1 MPAAAEYTHI
11 HKREG
16 DFPKT
21 KVIPFP
27 MYLTKAKVTDWG
39 QIRYD

>member
-1 MPAAAEYTHI
+1 LPAAAKYTHI